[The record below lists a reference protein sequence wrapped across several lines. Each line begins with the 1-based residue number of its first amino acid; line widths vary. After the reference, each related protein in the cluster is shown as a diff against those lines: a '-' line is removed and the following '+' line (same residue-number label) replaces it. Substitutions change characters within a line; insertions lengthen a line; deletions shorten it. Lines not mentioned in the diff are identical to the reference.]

1 MKLLAVALSC
11 VTGTIPTDNE
21 NKLLFDEM
29 QEERFSVQADNN
41 IRLVLMHLQRM
52 FWVEG
57 EDWKNKPRQMLNYGC
72 YCQLIA
78 RRPGVGEPLDSLDE

>member
-1 MKLLAVALSC
+1 MKLLAVAMSC

-21 NKLLFDEM
+21 NKLSFDEM
-29 QEERFSVQADNN
+29 QEERFLVQADNN
-41 IRLVLMHLQRM
+41 IRLVLLHLQTM
-52 FWVEG
+52 FARVG
-57 EDWKNKPRQMLNYGC
+57 EDWKNTPRQMLNYCC

>member
-1 MKLLAVALSC
+1 MKLLAVAMSC

-21 NKLLFDEM
+21 NKLSFDEM
-29 QEERFSVQADNN
+29 QEERFSVQTDDNM
-41 IRLVLMHLQRM
+41 RVVLLHLQTM
-52 FWVEG
+52 FANAG
-57 EDWKNKPRQMLNYGC
+57 EDWKTKPRQMLNYGC